1 MPSLAFKQ
9 VDVFT
14 ERPFFGNAVAVIL
27 GADALDTN
35 RMQRIAAWTN
45 LPETTFV
52 LQPTTD
58 AADYRL
64 RIFTPAGELPFA
76 GHPTIGSAHAVL
88 ESGFVVPSSGGLR
101 QECTAG
107 VLPLTVEGSGPGRRI
122 FVRAP
127 ATSIVRDCTGLSD
140 TISAAL
146 GTSIVANPAP
156 MAIDVGPVWLVAYI
170 EDTDAIRRMQPDMA
184 AVTQLSRDLGLQGIT
199 VFSLDADG
207 DAAAHVRTFAPI
219 AGTPE
224 DPVCGSANATIAAYL
239 AETGLIEETG
249 NTYVVSQGTEL
260 GRDGRIF
267 VRVEDEG
274 RSIVFGGCAVTA
286 IDGRIEC

>member
-1 MPSLAFKQ
+1 MSSLAFKQ

-14 ERPFFGNAVAVIL
+14 DRPFFGNAVAVIL
-27 GADALDTN
+27 GADGLDGD

-52 LQPTTD
+52 LQPSSD

-88 ESGFVVPSSGGLR
+88 ESGFAVPGPAGLR
-101 QECTAG
+101 QECAAG
-107 VLPLTVEGSGPGRRI
+107 VLPLTVEGSGPSRQI

-127 ATSIVRDCTGLSD
+127 ATKIVRDCTALAD

-146 GTSIVANPAP
+146 GASVVANPAP
-156 MAIDVGPVWLVAYI
+156 MSIDVGPVWLVAYI
-170 EDTDAIRRMQPDMA
+170 EDTDEIRRLQPDMA

-199 VFSLDADG
+199 VFSLDG
-207 DAAAHVRTFAPI
+207 EGGAAAHVRTFAPL

-249 NTYVVSQGTEL
+249 STYIVSQGTEV

-267 VRVEDEG
+267 VRIEDEG
-274 RSIVFGGCAVTA
+274 RSIVFGGCAVTV
-286 IDGRIEC
+286 IDGQIEC

>member
-1 MPSLAFKQ
+1 MPSLPFKQ

-14 ERPFFGNAVAVIL
+14 DRPFYGNAVAVIL
-27 GADALDTN
+27 GADGLDGE

-52 LQPTTD
+52 LRPSSD

-88 ESGFVVPSSGGLR
+88 ESGFATAGSAGLR
-101 QECTAG
+101 QECLAG
-107 VLPLTVEGSGPGRRI
+107 VLPLTVEGKGAGRQI

-127 ATSIVRDCTGLSD
+127 ATKIVRDCTALAD
-140 TISAAL
+140 TISIAL
-146 GTSIVANPAP
+146 GTSVVANPPP

-170 EDTDAIRRMQPDMA
+170 EETDAVRRLEPDMG
-184 AVTQLSRDLGLQGIT
+184 AVAQLSRDLGLQGIT
-199 VFSLDADG
+199 VFSLDAEG
-207 DAAAHVRTFAPI
+207 DAAAHVRTFAPV

-249 NTYVVSQGTEL
+249 NSYVVTQGTEL
-260 GRDGRIF
+260 GRDGRIH
-267 VRVEDEG
+267 VRIEDEG